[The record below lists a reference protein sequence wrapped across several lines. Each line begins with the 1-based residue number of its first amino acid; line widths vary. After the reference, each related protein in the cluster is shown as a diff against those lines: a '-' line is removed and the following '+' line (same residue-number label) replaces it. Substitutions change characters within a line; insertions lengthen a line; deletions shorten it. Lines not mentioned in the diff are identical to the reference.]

1 MPRDIFTA
9 MLHLLSGKRLGATAR
24 TTMGTTMADNHDEA
38 APDRTPNRETYSSFT
53 SMTKWGVILVVVLL
67 ALMAV
72 FLV

>member
-1 MPRDIFTA
+1 
-9 MLHLLSGKRLGATAR
+9 
-24 TTMGTTMADNHDEA
+24 MGTTMADNHDEA

-67 ALMAV
+67 AVMAV